1 MHAYVQAMSTF
12 PIVNHR
18 QRAVLSAAIIFSIVP
33 TAAVFLRILARHIS
47 ARALN
52 LSDYCAIIA
61 VALAIAFEATN
72 IAAVVQGG
80 LAYGHSF
87 EIVAQFGSAP
97 VVLLLKLAV
106 PLQFLWALSL
116 GFSKTSILL
125 LYSQLFNAEHYV
137 VITAR
142 ATIVVNV
149 MWAAGTI
156 LAGFLICQPV
166 SMNWKTVSGG
176 HCGDQALSL
185 VISGAINLATNM
197 VVIVLPLPALAKL
210 RMGIYK
216 KLVLLIVFSLGFLY
230 VFTVKALLRCLTCC
244 LRLAD

>member
-1 MHAYVQAMSTF
+1 MAAF

-33 TAAVFLRILARHIS
+33 TAAVILRVLARRIS

-61 VALAIAFEATN
+61 VALAIVLEAVN
-72 IAAVVQGG
+72 ITAVVHGG
-80 LAYGHSF
+80 LAYGHAS

-97 VVLLLKLAV
+97 VVLLLKLV
-106 PLQFLWALSL
+106 MPLQFLWALSL

-125 LYSQLFNAEHYV
+125 LYSHLFNTDPYV
-137 VITAR
+137 IIAAR
-142 ATIVVNV
+142 ATIAITM

-156 LAGFLICQPV
+156 LAGCLICQPV
-166 SMNWKTVSGG
+166 LMNWKTVTGG
-176 HCGDQALSL
+176 HCGGQVLSFI
-185 VISGAINLATNM
+185 ISGAINLATNV
-197 VVIVLPLPALAKL
+197 VVIVLPLPALFRL

-216 KLVLLIVFSLGFLY
+216 KLVLVAVFSLSFLY
-230 VFTVKALLRCLTCC
+230 VRTFEAVLGCFLCC
-244 LRLAD
+244 PRLAD